1 MLNFE
6 ESRFVDWQRVRVQEN
21 ADEIPAGSLPRSLD
35 VILRNDLVEQA
46 KAGDKCVFTG
56 MLVVLGQA
64 GGQGRGDAVLSSG
77 RGEGGGGGG
86 VGGLKKLGCK
96 EMSFKTVF
104 VACGVQPATKQ
115 ADGALRVGAAEGG
128 REGVVGGDEEGG
140 PLPHGGLT
148 EAEVEEVKEMRKT
161 PDLYKHLAESIAPNI
176 FGHMDIK
183 RGWVRR
189 GEGRREGGKEGGKEG
204 GREGGREPPS
214 FGPLY
219 RPIF

>member
-35 VILRNDLVEQA
+35 VILRNELVEQA

-77 RGEGGGGGG
+77 RGGGEGGAGGEG

-115 ADGALRVGAAEGG
+115 ADGAFRVGVTEGREGG
-128 REGVVGGDEEGG
+128 REGGIGGDEEGG
-140 PLPHGGLT
+140 PLPDGGLT
-148 EAEVEEVKEMRKT
+148 EGEVEEVKEMRKT

-183 RGWVRR
+183 RG
-189 GEGRREGGKEGGKEG
+189 
-204 GREGGREPPS
+204 
-214 FGPLY
+214 
-219 RPIF
+219 